1 MAKELDVVFE
11 PSNKPEFIPTEE
23 GKYPAHIVSLTTKEV
38 NTRAGE
44 AIIVNMCYQLAD
56 EAADETQ
63 LLWEMDG
70 YKYKY
75 SLSTNY
81 LIRKVRM
88 ERHHLLHLEIIL
100 LHLPIKQ
107 FLLL

>member
-1 MAKELDVVFE
+1 M
-11 PSNKPEFIPTEE
+11 
-23 GKYPAHIVSLTTKEV
+23 GKIKQDDLNRLRES
-38 NTRAGE
+38 G
-44 AIIVNMCYQLAD
+44 QL
-56 EAADETQ
+56 
-63 LLWEMDG
+63 